1 MQTSTE
7 LTTVGSLTR
16 FAGLQGKKLSDKPII
31 PDERFA
37 RPQPKQAEPEP
48 EKEETLA
55 SKYGISLP
63 NVPLE
68 GTNTYTGVRDA
79 SDLSSNL
86 PVMAQLTNTHV
97 TPTGLSDSGPMSEG
111 FGFTNA
117 AAHAHN
123 SAYGGSGAASSPE
136 VMAKKAAQV
145 TTAIGTDRIGGL

>member
-1 MQTSTE
+1 MPASE
-7 LTTVGSLTR
+7 IDSFR
-16 FAGLQGKKLSDKPII
+16 FLQGKKLSNKPII

-37 RPQPKQAEPEP
+37 RPQPKEPSREP
-48 EKEETLA
+48 EKEETMA
-55 SKYGISLP
+55 SKYGIALP
-63 NVPLE
+63 DVPME

-86 PVMAQLTNTHV
+86 PVMATLGTSSESSALA
-97 TPTGLSDSGPMSEG
+97 PTGLSSSGPMSEG

-123 SAYGGSGAASSPE
+123 SAYGGHGAASSPE

-145 TTAIGTDRIGGL
+145 TTAIGADHSIAGM